1 MEHEGGELL
10 FGQVGLCLRAN
21 EKSGKIL
28 LMSDANKQF
37 HIEPKHCIEVT
48 PKLKHSSALL
58 SCRSISQSM
67 KLQMLGRFGILD
79 VLESAFAEKM
89 MQKDNPD
96 DSNIQLWMVLLEFS
110 FPRLSFCTYAPQLL
124 HTFFEE
130 SKSKSSEAF
139 QRISESL
146 KQSMSR
152 FQLNLFPIHCPQSD
166 EHPDGHW
173 TLLAIESDN
182 GEDKVRYYDF

>member
-1 MEHEGGELL
+1 MSKTYRVELEHEGGELL
-10 FGQVGLCLRAN
+10 LGQTGLCLRAN

-48 PKLKHSSALL
+48 HACALL

-89 MQKDNPD
+89 KPKDNPD
-96 DSNIQLWMVLLEFS
+96 DSNIQL
-110 FPRLSFCTYAPQLL
+110 
-124 HTFFEE
+124 
-130 SKSKSSEAF
+130 
-139 QRISESL
+139 
-146 KQSMSR
+146 
-152 FQLNLFPIHCPQSD
+152 
-166 EHPDGHW
+166 
-173 TLLAIESDN
+173 
-182 GEDKVRYYDF
+182 